1 MIDSEYGN
9 DILTLEDDDGVEHT
23 FEVLDSIE
31 NAGTRYLA
39 LSPVYDDPQQTL
51 ADSGELVILRVV
63 EADGEEFLET
73 IDDDGRDGRNCRHL
87 QERLEEGL
95 RRHLRGRG
103 RRINSDF
110 QEKLLHVLLP
120 CSRMYGF
127 YNPTLFKREFSSV
140 CGLQTSPSWKK
151 GA

>member
-39 LSPVYDDPQQTL
+39 LSPIYDDPQQTL

-63 EADGEEFLET
+63 RLTAKNFWKPSTTRTRWTKSPTSSWSVWRRTTTSSPRTRTKNKFL
-73 IDDDGRDGRNCRHL
+73 
-87 QERLEEGL
+87 
-95 RRHLRGRG
+95 
-103 RRINSDF
+103 F
-110 QEKLLHVLLP
+110 
-120 CSRMYGF
+120 SRKTTACTPAVF
-127 YNPTLFKREFSSV
+127 ENVWFL
-140 CGLQTSPSWKK
+140 
-151 GA
+151 

>member
-39 LSPVYDDPQQTL
+39 LSPIYDDPQQTL

-63 EADGEEFLET
+63 EADGEEFLEA
-73 IDDDGRDGRNCRHL
+73 IDDEDEMDEIADIFM
-87 QERLEEGL
+87 ERLEEDYDV
-95 RRHLRGRG
+95 
-103 RRINSDF
+103 ISED
-110 QEKLLHVLLP
+110 ED
-120 CSRMYGF
+120 
-127 YNPTLFKREFSSV
+127 EE
-140 CGLQTSPSWKK
+140 
-151 GA
+151 